1 MKCVKSNLGVQMLIR
16 CVACN
21 KLIYSDDALE
31 DGICPA
37 CGSAETETI
46 AMSFVFDQDA
56 AKVAQPVKP
65 PVPGDVSAVTGRKSR
80 M

>member
-1 MKCVKSNLGVQMLIR
+1 MLIR
-16 CVACN
+16 CAACN

-37 CGSAETETI
+37 CGSPDTEYI
-46 AMSFVFDQDA
+46 AMSIVFEQDA
-56 AKVAQPVKP
+56 PKHLP
-65 PVPGDVSAVTGRKSR
+65 PVQTPERSDLPGAVERKPR